1 MTSSN
6 VYNMSRKGDNM
17 TNIKYYRGT
26 FSKANGELRTM
37 FFVRSQD
44 LPTTFVETNT
54 KGTGNQRN
62 LKEGLETVWDLQAQ
76 GWRTFNW
83 RTADT
88 DEVTSFEGNKEILN
102 NFNNSNQ

>member
-1 MTSSN
+1 
-6 VYNMSRKGDNM
+6 MSTKGDIM

-54 KGTGNQRN
+54 KGTGKQRN

-88 DEVTSFEGNKEILN
+88 DEVTSFEGNEEILN
-102 NFNNSNQ
+102 NFNNSNV